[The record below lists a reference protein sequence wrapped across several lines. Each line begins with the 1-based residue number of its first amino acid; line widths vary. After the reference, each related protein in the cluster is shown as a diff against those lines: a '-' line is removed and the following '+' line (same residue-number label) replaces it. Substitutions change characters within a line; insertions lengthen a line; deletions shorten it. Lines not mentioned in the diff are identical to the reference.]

1 MDTKLWVYGEKDFKS
16 LESVGP
22 LERKLWAYRK
32 SLECYGRK
40 AHLGTLGLWNTG
52 SMEHWVYERR
62 AHLGTLGL
70 WNTGSMEGKL
80 T

>member
-1 MDTKLWVYGEKDFKS
+1 VDTKLWVYGEKDFKS

-52 SMEHWVYERR
+52 SMEGKLRKAY
-62 AHLGTLGL
+62 LGTLGL
-70 WNTGSMEGKL
+70 QVL
-80 T
+80 P